1 MSRLPAWLSYRTL
14 AAVGLAAT
22 LLAAACSPAPAQP
35 AQPAAPAAPAGGSNA
50 APAKAV
56 PAAPAV
62 AVDPEIAALGYA
74 RPELLV
80 STGWLAQ
87 HVNDADLRIVDVRP
101 ADKYA
106 AGHLPNA
113 ISIPSGVMNVT
124 VGKITNELPPKDK
137 LEEMLGSA
145 GISND
150 ARIVLY
156 DDQRSLWA
164 ARAYFVLDYYGH
176 KNISILNGGNP
187 KWEKETREI
196 TRQVAKLSP
205 VKYTATA
212 SSSKLATRDYV
223 LANLK
228 NLSIG
233 VCDTRTPKEYAGTD
247 VRAARGGH
255 IPDAKN
261 VNWETTMSGADPG
274 AVFKPAAEIAKLY
287 HAQGLTKDKEIIT
300 LCQSGVR
307 AAHGYFTHQLLGYTK
322 VRNYDGSWE
331 DWGNDQT
338 TPIEKPTA

>member
-1 MSRLPAWLSYRTL
+1 K
-14 AAVGLAAT
+14 AA
-22 LLAAACSPAPAQP
+22 
-35 AQPAAPAAPAGGSNA
+35 
-50 APAKAV
+50 

-87 HVNDADLRIVDVRP
+87 RVDDPTLRIVDVRP

-113 ISIPSGVMNVT
+113 ISIPSGILNVT
-124 VGKITNELPPKDK
+124 VGKLTNELPPKDK
-137 LEEMLGSA
+137 LEEMLGA
-145 GISND
+145 VGIGDD

-156 DDQRSLWA
+156 DDQRSLSA

-187 KWEKETREI
+187 KWEKENRDV
-196 TRQVAKLSP
+196 TRQAPKLTP

-212 SSSKLATRDYV
+212 DSSKLATREYI

-228 NLSIG
+228 NLSVG
-233 VCDTRTPKEYAGTD
+233 VCDTRTPNEYAGTD

-255 IPDAKN
+255 IPDSKN
-261 VNWETTMSGADPG
+261 VNWETAMSSADPG

-287 HAQGLTKDKEIIT
+287 DAQGLTKDKEIIT

-338 TPIEKPTA
+338 TPIEKPAA

>member
-1 MSRLPAWLSYRTL
+1 MDKGRNNTMSRLPAWLSYKTL
-14 AAVGLAAT
+14 ATVGLAAT

-35 AQPAAPAAPAGGSNA
+35 AAPAAPAKA
-50 APAKAV
+50 A

-74 RPELLV
+74 RPELLL

-113 ISIPSGVMNVT
+113 ISVPSGVLNVT
-124 VGKITNELPPKDK
+124 VGKLTNELPPQDK
-137 LEEMLGSA
+137 LEELLGNA
-145 GISND
+145 GIGND

-156 DDQRSLWA
+156 DDQRSLNA

-176 KNISILNGGNP
+176 KKISILNGGSP

-196 TRQVAKLSP
+196 TRQVAKLNP

-212 SSSKLATRDYV
+212 NSSKLATREYI

-228 NLSIG
+228 NLAVG
-233 VCDTRTPKEYAGTD
+233 VCDTRSPNEYAGTD

-261 VNWETTMSGADPG
+261 VNWELNMTSADPG
-274 AVFKPAAEIAKLY
+274 AVFKPAAELAKIY
-287 HAQGLTKDKEIIT
+287 DAQGLTKDKEIIT

-322 VRNYDGSWE
+322 VRNFDGSWE

-338 TPIEKPTA
+338 TPIEKPAA